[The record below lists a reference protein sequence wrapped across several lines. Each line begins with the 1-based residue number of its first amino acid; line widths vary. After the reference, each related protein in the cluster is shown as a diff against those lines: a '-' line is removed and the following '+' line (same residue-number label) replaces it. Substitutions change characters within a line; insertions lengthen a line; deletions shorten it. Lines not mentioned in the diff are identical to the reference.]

1 MAPSLKPLGKN
12 GSVTAEDIL
21 HAVTAQLSS
30 SVLVPS
36 VPLIGQLLPLLVQL
50 QSPEHA
56 RAFLEPIL
64 QHAHT
69 SSAAI
74 LWAAL
79 SEGLSA
85 HPKAA
90 AAAMQRAQELAATL
104 TADPAG
110 ECRAWGAIA
119 RAQTTLCLDSSSSIH
134 EARQARRRAGP
145 ELSTPLL
152 DDFLAMGDIDNSLR
166 LLRECAPAP
175 TSEDVPR
182 YAALCEALYAAGRLA
197 EVLPMLSQRGDI
209 IIQATILKAATAAP
223 VHAQDIDMVFA
234 IVDVYPTA
242 YRADLLESVILRW
255 VERGHIGTARRAL
268 KRWDAPDSLIRLG
281 MLSMLEDT
289 DALAALQRQRD
300 ALMEIEEVA
309 WHDTW
314 RYRDLGRACGW
325 AGDLSGTLS
334 ALEQVVDREDRMS
347 ALLAAARHAPLSAR
361 EPLLCAARGLAA
373 SMQDDRH
380 RAEAVGRLAAL
391 QVSLGRRRAGL
402 TQLEEASRLAVGI
415 RRPRSDQ
422 GFARRSALES
432 VIQAQLRADD
442 LLGAFRTAR
451 KLRTKHMRNPHLAE
465 IAARYA
471 EQGDLG
477 GVHCCLENMH
487 PDLSQAQASIDA
499 LARWIGGGRQRT
511 LSTTS

>member
-1 MAPSLKPLGKN
+1 MAPSLKPPGKN

-21 HAVTAQLSS
+21 HTITAQLPGP
-30 SVLVPS
+30 VLPPA
-36 VPLIGQLLPLLVQL
+36 VPLIEQLLPILVQL
-50 QSPEHA
+50 QSPQGA
-56 RAFLEPIL
+56 AAFLAPLL
-64 QHAHT
+64 QQTAPD
-69 SSAAI
+69 SAAI

-79 SEGLSA
+79 AESLSGHA
-85 HPKAA
+85 EATPAL
-90 AAAMQRAQELAATL
+90 QRAQDLAEVL
-104 TADPAG
+104 SDDPTG
-110 ECRAWGAIA
+110 QCRAWGAIA
-119 RAQTTLCLDSSSSIH
+119 RAQVAL
-134 EARQARRRAGP
+134 RQDPSAAVQQAWEARRRAGP
-145 ELSTPLL
+145 ELASALL
-152 DDFLAMGDIDNSLR
+152 DDFLAMGDIDNSMR

-175 TSEDVPR
+175 TPADVPR
-182 YAALCEALYAAGRLA
+182 YADLCRALYAAGRLS

-209 IIQATILKAATAAP
+209 LIQASILRAATDAP
-223 VHAQDIDMVFA
+223 IHAQDIDMVFS
-234 IVDVYPTA
+234 IVDVYPSA
-242 YRADLLESVILRW
+242 YRADLLESIILRW
-255 VERGHIGTARRAL
+255 VDMGHIGTARRAL
-268 KRWDAPDSLIRLG
+268 ERWDDTDSLIRLG
-281 MLSMLEDT
+281 MQAMLEDAA
-289 DALAALQRQRD
+289 ALAALQAQRD
-300 ALMEIEEVA
+300 ALLEIEEVA

-347 ALLAAARHAPLSAR
+347 ALLSAARHAPVSAR

-380 RAEAVGRLAAL
+380 RAEAVGHLAAL

-402 TQLEEASRLAVGI
+402 TQLEEASRLAVGV

-432 VIQAQLRADD
+432 VILNQLRSDD

-465 IAARYA
+465 IACRYA

-477 GVHCCLENMH
+477 GVRCCLENMH
-487 PDLSQAQASIDA
+487 PNLNQVLASINA
-499 LARWIGGGRQRT
+499 LTHWIRSGKPGA
-511 LSTTS
+511 SSEAA